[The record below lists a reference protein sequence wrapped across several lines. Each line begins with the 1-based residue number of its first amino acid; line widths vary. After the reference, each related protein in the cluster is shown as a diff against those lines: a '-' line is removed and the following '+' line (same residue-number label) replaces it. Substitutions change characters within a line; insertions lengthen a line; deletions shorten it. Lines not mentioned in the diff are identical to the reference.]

1 MRMKLKTHKRVLSVI
16 AAVAFM
22 LSVAAST
29 GVDTYYTASDDP
41 VVFSFEKHR
50 GRGFNHV

>member
-1 MRMKLKTHKRVLSVI
+1 MRTKLKTRKRVLSVI
-16 AAVAFM
+16 AAVAFV

-29 GVDTYYTASDDP
+29 GMDTYCTAPDDP
-41 VVFSFEKHR
+41 VVLSFEKHR